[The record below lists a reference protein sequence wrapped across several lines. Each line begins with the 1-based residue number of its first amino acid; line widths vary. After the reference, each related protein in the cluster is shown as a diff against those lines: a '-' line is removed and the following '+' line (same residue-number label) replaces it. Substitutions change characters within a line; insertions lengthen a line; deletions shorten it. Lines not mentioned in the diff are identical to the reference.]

1 MTWTPDPASRAERM
15 AVTPLGLRTRD
26 ALLRGGRVVA
36 ERDGLAALSVSAVAK
51 EAGVAKGTFY
61 VHFTDREEFVAAL
74 REDARRHIAERVSE
88 QVADLEPGIERLL
101 SGLTAYLDACLANNT
116 VKAVI
121 QEVREDI
128 SGRASLS
135 ALVEVNLRAA
145 RWRDPPSAA
154 RLVVAMAVEVA
165 LVEHEAGSKQ
175 HGLRRWL
182 RRFVELQP
190 ASS

>member
-1 MTWTPDPASRAERM
+1 MTRTPDPASPAERM

-26 ALLRGGRVVA
+26 ALLRSGRAVA
-36 ERDGLAALSVSAVAK
+36 ERNGLAKLSVTAVVK

-61 VHFTDREEFVAAL
+61 VHFTDREAFVAAL
-74 REDARRHIAERVSE
+74 REDARQRIAERVTE
-88 QVADLEPGIERLL
+88 QVVDLEPGIERLL
-101 SGLTAYLDACLANNT
+101 SGLTAYLDACLANRT

-121 QEVREDI
+121 QEVRDDT
-128 SGRASLS
+128 SGRASLA
-135 ALVEVNLRAA
+135 ALVQANLRAA
-145 RWRDPPSAA
+145 GWRDPPSAA

-182 RRFVELQP
+182 RRFVEAQT
-190 ASS
+190 ASP